1 MLQIELAPMSQMT
14 VYLTYGF
21 DFVVLC
27 SPMIVDEDFFSALEK
42 HKTSREQKKS
52 RITSLT

>member
-21 DFVVLC
+21 DFVVLS